1 MTVLRRLL
9 TARPGLIRLIQVGF
23 AVALAFGILDITPE
37 QIAVVIA
44 AVEAAFAY
52 VAQLS
57 GLQTRDQFN
66 KEMGDLADGN
76 AS

>member
-1 MTVLRRLL
+1 M
-9 TARPGLIRLIQVGF
+9 
-23 AVALAFGILDITPE
+23 ALAFGILDITPE

-66 KEMGDLADGN
+66 KDMVDLAGPGV
-76 AS
+76 S